1 MFTVNVKQMKWNL
14 MNKQWIKN
22 ASTLFCSIF
31 TLGLCLSF
39 AYSPAPLAE
48 EIRIP
53 IGSQSPQFIKL
64 ERPLT
69 GWKKSKIL
77 DTFGEPKSVAGP
89 VGSPPITQ
97 WHYANFT
104 VYLENN
110 TVIHSVL
117 SPSKKLSRDNT
128 KIIN

>member
-1 MFTVNVKQMKWNL
+1 MFTVNVKQIKWIFI
-14 MNKQWIKN
+14 NKQWHKTP
-22 ASTLFCSIF
+22 AAALFSVF
-31 TLGLCLSF
+31 TFSLCLSF
-39 AYSPAPLAE
+39 VYTPATLAE
-48 EIRIP
+48 EIKIP
-53 IGSQSPQFIKL
+53 VGSQSPQFIKL

-77 DTFGEPKSVAGP
+77 DTFGEPNSVAGP

-117 SPSKKLSRDNT
+117 SPSKKLINNET
-128 KIIN
+128 KTKK